1 MDYAEALNNADAPG
15 VLNGWQE
22 GGGGGG
28 RGGGGEER
36 MWLCSRPRGKQGRK
50 GAGARKEG
58 IAGRAGDFARRV
70 IVKLSSIYFTNLHTT
85 SAVVAAA
92 RRGYQEGCSETS
104 VLDLASTCTNLE
116 GILCVL
122 PSSRKGLRETTD
134 FVTPA
139 TSVVARPREPPFS
152 DPVDLQLDDNLV
164 SHTFPTSSDVVLRRT
179 RKVS

>member
-22 GGGGGG
+22 GWRRWG
-28 RGGGGEER
+28 REKGEER
-36 MWLCSRPRGKQGRK
+36 MWLCSRPRGKRGRK

-104 VLDLASTCTNLE
+104 VLDLVSTCTNLE

-139 TSVVARPREPPFS
+139 TSVVAAARTPFQRS
-152 DPVDLQLDDNLV
+152 C
-164 SHTFPTSSDVVLRRT
+164 
-179 RKVS
+179 